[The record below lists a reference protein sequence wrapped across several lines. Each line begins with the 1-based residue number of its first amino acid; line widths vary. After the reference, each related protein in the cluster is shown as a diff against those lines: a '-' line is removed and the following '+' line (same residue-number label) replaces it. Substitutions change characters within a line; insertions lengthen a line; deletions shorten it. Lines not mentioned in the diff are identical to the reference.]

1 MSDVRQDSPT
11 LRLRRLDA
19 STYELTELMR
29 DGRLATLFQPI
40 VDPRSRG
47 ICGFEALTRGPSDS
61 WLHSPQNLFEAARR
75 AGVKV
80 ELDFVC
86 MQNAFRRFVAAR
98 VAGQLFINVSPD
110 SIYEESN
117 FATRFLGYAK
127 DAELAPDRIVI
138 ELTEESL
145 LDDYARLRSALQRL
159 RDAGCSIAIDDLGAG
174 SSGLRTWSELKPDFV
189 KIDRYFVSGIDA
201 DATKLEFVRSILDM
215 GRAIGCRV
223 IAEGVE
229 TDRECRELVDL
240 GLDRLQGHLFGR
252 PSAAPMAVLQ
262 QIESLDRSIVANGAL
277 CADHIAVYS
286 PPVSPDMRVTD
297 AADLFH
303 QSPDQQTLA
312 VVRDGRPVGVVRRND
327 LFALLAKPL
336 HPEIY
341 NKKPVSSVMESPTLL
356 IDGQLRLEQ
365 VSRLVTQKGKMRLTE
380 EFVITRDGMYHGL
393 GQTIDLLRLITDQQL
408 QAAKHSNPLTLLPGN
423 GAVRSC
429 IDRLIEAERRFVV
442 AYFDLDSFK
451 PYNDVFGYAQGDQV
465 ILYLSGLLKSSF
477 STRLDFIGHIGGDD
491 FVAVMRCADWRERI
505 VRVLEQF
512 SAAVAGFY
520 SPEHAAAGHITATD
534 RDGNSR
540 EYPLLT
546 LSVAALDS
554 RTVGATS
561 ADAIA
566 HLLAHVK
573 KLAKQ
578 REGNSF
584 VLRSGERVVDL
595 LQGQHS
601 LQHLTH
607 DTDILAVQA
616 QEQMVG

>member
-223 IAEGVE
+223 IAE
-229 TDRECRELVDL
+229 
-240 GLDRLQGHLFGR
+240 
-252 PSAAPMAVLQ
+252 AA
-262 QIESLDRSIVANGAL
+262 
-277 CADHIAVYS
+277 
-286 PPVSPDMRVTD
+286 
-297 AADLFH
+297 FH
-303 QSPDQQTLA
+303 
-312 VVRDGRPVGVVRRND
+312 
-327 LFALLAKPL
+327 
-336 HPEIY
+336 
-341 NKKPVSSVMESPTLL
+341 
-356 IDGQLRLEQ
+356 
-365 VSRLVTQKGKMRLTE
+365 
-380 EFVITRDGMYHGL
+380 
-393 GQTIDLLRLITDQQL
+393 
-408 QAAKHSNPLTLLPGN
+408 
-423 GAVRSC
+423 
-429 IDRLIEAERRFVV
+429 
-442 AYFDLDSFK
+442 
-451 PYNDVFGYAQGDQV
+451 
-465 ILYLSGLLKSSF
+465 
-477 STRLDFIGHIGGDD
+477 
-491 FVAVMRCADWRERI
+491 
-505 VRVLEQF
+505 
-512 SAAVAGFY
+512 
-520 SPEHAAAGHITATD
+520 
-534 RDGNSR
+534 
-540 EYPLLT
+540 EY
-546 LSVAALDS
+546 
-554 RTVGATS
+554 R
-561 ADAIA
+561 
-566 HLLAHVK
+566 
-573 KLAKQ
+573 KQ
-578 REGNSF
+578 RLHHALRF
-584 VLRSGERVVDL
+584 LRSRRCKSDRV
-595 LQGQHS
+595 
-601 LQHLTH
+601 
-607 DTDILAVQA
+607 
-616 QEQMVG
+616 

>member
-1 MSDVRQDSPT
+1 MSDAHSPT

-47 ICGFEALTRGPSDS
+47 ICGFEALARGPSDS
-61 WLHSPQNLFEAARR
+61 WLHAPQNLFEAARR

-110 SIYEESN
+110 SIYEEAN
-117 FATRFLGYAK
+117 FGARFLGYAS
-127 DAELAPDRIVI
+127 DAGLAPDRIVI

-145 LDDYARLRSALQRL
+145 LDDYVRLRSALQGL

-229 TDRECRELVDL
+229 TERECRELVDL
-240 GLDRLQGHLFGR
+240 GVDRLQGHLFGR

-262 QIESLDRSIVANGAL
+262 QIESLDRSIVATNAL
-277 CADHIAVYS
+277 SADHIAVYS
-286 PPVSPDMRVTD
+286 PPISPDTRVTD

-341 NKKPVSSVMESPTLL
+341 NKKPVSSIMESPTLL

-365 VSRLVTQKGKMRLTE
+365 VSRLVTQKGRMRLTE
-380 EFVITRDGMYHGL
+380 EFVITREGMYHGL

-423 GAVRSC
+423 GAIRGC
-429 IDRLIEAERRFVV
+429 MDRLIEAERRFIV

-477 STRLDFIGHIGGDD
+477 STRLDFVGHVGGDD
-491 FVAVMRCADWRERI
+491 FVVVMRCADWRERI
-505 VRVLEQF
+505 VRVLDQF

-520 SPEHAAAGHITATD
+520 SPEHAAAGYITATD
-534 RDGNSR
+534 RDGKSR

-578 REGNSF
+578 RSGNSF

-595 LQGQHS
+595 LHGQHVPA
-601 LQHLTH
+601 HLTA
-607 DTDILAVQA
+607 DSEVLTA
-616 QEQMVG
+616 QEQMAS